1 MNSLIGMFS
10 ILIFL
15 LLTDTV
21 YRVITQERNYRLE
34 KVKLKIEV
42 AKIVL
47 KGDFYRFKN
56 KLIDNKDAFEVYC
69 ANLLKALDFENVQ
82 VTELVGDGGKDI
94 IAYKDGE
101 KYYVECKLW
110 DWEIEN
116 NSVGRPVVQKLVGAM
131 VKDRVKKGFII
142 TTSYFTPEALEYAS
156 NLPEEIEIELI
167 DGDKL
172 IKLLE
177 DLRQEWIPELI
188 NTLS

>member
-1 MNSLIGMFS
+1 MSILAGMFS
-10 ILIFL
+10 ILVFL

-21 YRVITQERNYRLE
+21 YRIITKERNYQLE
-34 KVKLKIEV
+34 KAKLKIEV

-47 KGDFYRFKN
+47 KEEFYRFKN
-56 KLIDNKDAFEVYC
+56 KLIDNKDAFEIYC
-69 ANLLKALDFENVQ
+69 GNLLKALNFENVQ

-131 VKDRVKKGFII
+131 VKDKVKRGFII
-142 TTSYFTPEALEYAS
+142 TTSYFTAEALEYAS
-156 NLPEEIEIELI
+156 NLPEEIKIELI

-172 IKLLE
+172 VKLLT
-177 DLRQEWIPELI
+177 DLRKEWIPEI
-188 NTLS
+188 IHTFS